1 MSVNET
7 LLAAQEKGELFES
20 SVEHINYWL
29 EADFMPKW
37 VKASI
42 EELISKNA
50 WEELN
55 NRFYRN
61 LAFGTGG
68 MRGRT
73 IGRISTS
80 SELEDGEA
88 KTPLKPSVGTNVLN
102 DFTRMFNIYYWTESG
117 NNKCCPCS

>member
-1 MSVNET
+1 MSLEEA
-7 LLAAQEKGELFES
+7 LLNAKAKGELFES
-20 SVEHINYWL
+20 SAEHIRYWL
-29 EADFMPKW
+29 ESDFMPKW

-42 EELISKNA
+42 EELITENA

-55 NRFYRN
+55 DRFYRN

-80 SELEDGEA
+80 YELEEGKV
-88 KTPLKPSVGTNVLN
+88 KTPLKPAVGTNVLN
-102 DFTRMFNIYYWTESG
+102 DFTIIKATIGLYHYVSEYLNS
-117 NNKCCPCS
+117 